1 MGGFAMTRHRR
12 GFTLIELLV
21 VIAIIAVL
29 IALLLP
35 AVQSAREAARRAQ
48 CVNNLKQVGIAM
60 HNYHDVAG
68 SLPPGGMAIVDG
80 TWQLFILPY
89 LEQGVLYNAYNMGGT
104 YEIPGSGG
112 VKNTDQNLRYG
123 GVCQLTVTSAR
134 INTLTC
140 PSDSINTTGYPS
152 AIASMPVSFHNYVV
166 NFGSFGYYQQLS
178 TAPSGYG
185 GTTFSTPYPP
195 GTWSGAPFSDAEPS
209 FYPARLQVY
218 PFASITDGLSNTL
231 MASECIQG
239 HAFNGTQDLRGFT
252 WWGEA
257 AAFETWL
264 APNSPLPDVEESTS
278 YCPANY
284 PAMAPLNPPCTAPYT
299 TSQGVTYA
307 ARSRHPGGVN
317 TLFCDGSVKFVKNTV
332 NLFTWRA
339 LSTTQGG
346 EVVSA
351 DSY

>member
-1 MGGFAMTRHRR
+1 MIRRR

-35 AVQSAREAARRAQ
+35 AVQAAREAARRAQ
-48 CVNNLKQVGIAM
+48 CVNNLKQLGIAM
-60 HNYHDVAG
+60 HNYHDVSN

-89 LEQGVLYNAYNMGGT
+89 IEQTPLYNAYNMTGT

-112 VKNTDQNLRYG
+112 VKNTDGSLRYG
-123 GVCQLTVTSAR
+123 GVAQLTVTSAR

-140 PSDSINTTGYPS
+140 PTDSPSPGYPS
-152 AIASMPVSFHNYVV
+152 PIATMPISFHNYVV
-166 NFGSFGYYQQLS
+166 NFGNAGYYQQLS
-178 TAPSGYG
+178 AAPNGYG
-185 GTTFSTPYPP
+185 GTTFSAPYPP
-195 GTWSGAPFSDAEPS
+195 NVWLGAPFSDAEPS
-209 FYPARLQVY
+209 YYPARLLVY
-218 PFASITDGLSNTL
+218 NFASITDGLSNTL
-231 MASECIQG
+231 MASETVQG
-239 HAFNGTQDLRGFT
+239 QPNGTNNDLRGFT
-252 WWGEA
+252 WWGES

-264 APNSPLPDVEESTS
+264 APNSPLPDVLETTG
-278 YCPANY
+278 YCAALY
-284 PAMAPLNPPCTAPYT
+284 PAMFSTNPPCTAPYT

-317 TLFCDGSVKFVKNTV
+317 ALMCDGSVRFIKNTI
-332 NLFTWRA
+332 NLATYRA

-346 EVVSA
+346 EVISA

>member
-1 MGGFAMTRHRR
+1 MSRR
-12 GFTLIELLV
+12 SARPGFTLIELLV

-35 AVQSAREAARRAQ
+35 AVQAAREAARRAQ

-89 LEQGVLYNAYNMGGT
+89 LEQTPLYNSYNMTGT

-112 VKNTDQNLRYG
+112 VKNTDGNLRYG

-140 PSDSINTTGYPS
+140 PSDTINTTGVPNS
-152 AIASMPVSFHNYVV
+152 TITTMPVSYHNYVV
-166 NFGSFGYYQQLS
+166 NFGSAGYYQQLS
-178 TAPSGYG
+178 TAPNGYG
-185 GTTFSTPYPP
+185 GTTFSNPYPP
-195 GTWSGAPFSDAEPS
+195 GNWLGAPFSDAEPS
-209 FYPARLQVY
+209 YYPARLQVY
-218 PFASITDGLSNTL
+218 NFASIQDGLSNTL
-231 MASECIQG
+231 MASECVQG
-239 HAFNGTQDLRGFT
+239 HAYNGVQDLRGFT

-264 APNSPLPDVEESTS
+264 APNSPLPDLQESTS
-278 YCPANY
+278 YCPVNF
-284 PAMAPLNPPCTAPYT
+284 PAIAPGNPPCTAPYT
-299 TSQGVTYA
+299 TSQGVVYG

-317 TLFCDGSVKFVKNTV
+317 TLFCDGSVKFMKNTI
-332 NLFTWRA
+332 NLFVWRG
-339 LSTTQGG
+339 LSTTMGG
-346 EVVSA
+346 EVISA
-351 DSY
+351 DSF